1 MDPYEYLTVF
11 VSVILGLA
19 VVHLLSGV
27 ALIAVLGSEDGAA
40 APPNDGRIDLT
51 ELQLTW

>member
-19 VVHLLSGV
+19 VVHLLSVGGIRSPIV
-27 ALIAVLGSEDGAA
+27 AL
-40 APPNDGRIDLT
+40 
-51 ELQLTW
+51 